1 MTEKILTKL
10 CHSYTI
16 SGSEENSLKQITTL
30 FKKNTAITL
39 DHNGNIIATVG
50 NTESKDVVL
59 LDAHNDRI
67 GFTVSYIHE
76 NGFLK
81 ITNCGGID
89 RRVVL
94 GSIVNVFGKEKTLKG
109 IISCLPPH
117 LSDGGEDKAPKMD
130 TLYVDTGLS
139 KQEVEKYISLG
150 DKVGVYANPRKL
162 LGTKFTAGGIDN
174 KAGVCTLI
182 RVAELLQNE
191 TINSCVKIVLSVQEE
206 TGFLGSRTSGFAIMP
221 DCAIVVD
228 VSFAQ
233 QPNVPSDKAGIM
245 SKGTMIGTAPILDRT
260 MFTQFKTIAENLDLP
275 YQIEVMS
282 STTGTNADALT
293 ITGSGIPTALLSIP
307 IKNMHT
313 QAEIVD
319 LNDIETT
326 AQLIVAY
333 LKER

>member
-1 MTEKILTKL
+1 M
-10 CHSYTI
+10 
-16 SGSEENSLKQITTL
+16 
-30 FKKNTAITL
+30 
-39 DHNGNIIATVG
+39 
-50 NTESKDVVL
+50 

-67 GFTVSYIHE
+67 GFVVSYIDG

-89 RRVVL
+89 RRVLL

-117 LSDGGEDKAPKMD
+117 LSDGGEDKAPETD
-130 TLYVDTGLS
+130 SLYVDTGLP
-139 KQEVEKYISLG
+139 KEEVENYISPG

-162 LGTKFTAGGIDN
+162 LGTRFTAGGIDN

-182 RVAELLQNE
+182 RVAELLQN
-191 TINSCVKIVLSVQEE
+191 TNINSCVKIVLSVQEE

-228 VSFAQ
+228 VSFAC
-233 QPNVPSDKAGIM
+233 QPNVPSDKTGTM

-260 MFTQFKTIAENLDLP
+260 MFSQFKEIAVRKKLP
-275 YQIEVMS
+275 YQIEVMN

-319 LNDIETT
+319 LDDIETT

-333 LKER
+333 LKERC

>member
-1 MTEKILTKL
+1 MMEHILTEL
-10 CHSYTI
+10 CNSYTI
-16 SGSEENSLKQITTL
+16 SGSEKNSFEQITTL
-30 FKKNTAITL
+30 FPKNTAITL

-67 GFTVSYIHE
+67 GFTVSYIDE

-139 KQEVEKYISLG
+139 KEEVEKYISLG
-150 DKVGVYANPRKL
+150 DKVGVYARPRKL
-162 LGTKFTAGGIDN
+162 LGTRFTAGGIDN
-174 KAGVCTLI
+174 KAGVCTLV
-182 RVAELLQNE
+182 RVAKLLQNE

-228 VSFAQ
+228 VSFAR
-233 QPNVPSDKAGIM
+233 QPNVPPDKAGIM
-245 SKGTMIGTAPILDRT
+245 SGGTMIGTAPILDRT
-260 MFTQFKTIAENLDLP
+260 MFTQFKTIAENQGLP
-275 YQIEVMS
+275 YQIEVMNG
-282 STTGTNADALT
+282 TTGTNADALT

-307 IKNMHT
+307 IRNMHT
-313 QAEIVD
+313 QAEIID